1 MLEPLSFV
9 SYSCKTQGLPGGTL
23 VKNSPAGEG
32 DEALI
37 DPQAGKIPWKG
48 NGHPLPCSCLENSA
62 DSGAWWATVQGLQ
75 KTPVATEHTRTL

>member
-37 DPQAGKIPWKG
+37 DPRAGKIPWRRKW
-48 NGHPLPCSCLENSA
+48 PP
-62 DSGAWWATVQGLQ
+62 
-75 KTPVATEHTRTL
+75 TPVFLPREFRRQWSLAGYSPGAAEDPGRN